1 MHIENG
7 ARHVVMT
14 ANIREKLMARKNRGI
29 AVLQGGGGGGGAG
42 LNLKFF
48 RGHNNFFFGGWGRGK
63 KKGNSP
69 LSPPAKNE

>member
-29 AVLQGGGGGGGAG
+29 AVLQGGGGGGDR
-42 LNLKFF
+42 LKLKLFQWL
-48 RGHNNFFFGGWGRGK
+48 HQFFFGG
-63 KKGNSP
+63 
-69 LSPPAKNE
+69 